1 MFNVKFPLQFN
12 SIGQTAVSE
21 RDDHI
26 REMIE
31 LVLFTN
37 PGERVNRPE
46 FGCGILHNIFAG
58 NGDQLAVALQATMA
72 ASLNRWLGDVI
83 EVYELDVTPD
93 DSKLIVLLNYAV
105 TKTGEIRTDTF
116 ERRDAA

>member
-1 MFNVKFPLQFN
+1 MLNVKFPLQFDRL
-12 SIGQTAVSE
+12 GQTAVSL

-58 NGDQLAVALQATMA
+58 NGDQLAIALQATMA

-83 EVYELDVTPD
+83 EVHALEATAI
-93 DSKLIVLLNYAV
+93 DSTLSVLLSYVV
-105 TKTGEIRTDTF
+105 TKTGEIRTDAF
-116 ERRDAA
+116 ERRDAV

>member
-1 MFNVKFPLQFN
+1 MMNVKFPLQFN

-21 RDDHI
+21 RDDHV

-58 NGDQLAVALQATMA
+58 NGDQLATALQATMA
-72 ASLNRWLGDVI
+72 AALNRWLGDAI
-83 EVYELDVTPD
+83 EVHGLEVVPD
-93 DSKLIVLLNYAV
+93 DSRLTVLLNYSV
-105 TKTGEIRTDTF
+105 TRTGEIRTDTF
-116 ERRDAA
+116 ERRDAV